1 MALENLSLF
10 MYILSLFFSD
20 EMLREVIT
28 LSTSTSEGQARAS
41 ACELLHALFLV
52 SVATEQQTPKKIKV
66 SLIII
71 RLA

>member
-10 MYILSLFFSD
+10 MYILSLFSSD

-52 SVATEQQTPKKIKV
+52 SVAKEQQTPKKIKV
-66 SLIII
+66 SSILI